1 MRLAGHPD
9 APWVTVLHLVSISN
23 DPSSPIGD
31 RILEAAAYCV
41 TAYGVERVT
50 LAEIARRAR
59 VSRPTVYRR
68 WPDIRSVLAAL
79 LTARIVGALD
89 AVPTR
94 GVGRE
99 AVVERM
105 VAVADHLRD
114 DEVVMSVLN
123 RAPELTMV
131 YTTERLGTSQ
141 QILIDTLA
149 ADIKLAQDEGSVRP
163 GEPRQLAAMCL
174 LIARSTIQ
182 SGQIVAAIL
191 DARALDVELAHCLD
205 GYLKQ

>member
-1 MRLAGHPD
+1 MRSVGHPD
-9 APWVTVLHLVSISN
+9 AACVTVLHMVSISN
-23 DPSSPIGD
+23 VSSPTIGD

-41 TAYGVERVT
+41 IAYGVDRVT
-50 LAEIARRAR
+50 LAAIARRAR

-89 AVPTR
+89 AVPSR

-99 AVVERM
+99 AVVERV
-105 VAVADHLRD
+105 VAVAEHLRN
-114 DEVVMSVLN
+114 DEVVMSVLR

-131 YTTERLGTSQ
+131 YLTERLGTSQ

-149 ADIKLAQDEGSVRP
+149 ADIKLAQEEGSVRP
-163 GEPRQLAAMCL
+163 GDPRQLAAMCL

-182 SGQIVAAIL
+182 SGQIVAPIL
-191 DARALDVELAHCLD
+191 DVSGLDVELAHCLD
-205 GYLKQ
+205 GYLKP

>member
-1 MRLAGHPD
+1 VRLAGHPD
-9 APWVTVLHLVSISN
+9 APWVTVLHMVSISN
-23 DPSSPIGD
+23 DPSSLIGD
-31 RILEAAAYCV
+31 RILEAAASCV

-205 GYLKQ
+205 GYLKP